1 MACWE
6 SRQVSLPSAVLLL
19 AFADFV
25 VQDTSSRESSL
36 DSIIHSSN
44 AAFDL
49 SVQYDTKRMFKAW
62 PEKLPLA
69 DPPMIGASTRKRIE
83 AMFYHLLTRTMST
96 TSLLIHNIKSHWP
109 ENKQYLI

>member
-1 MACWE
+1 M
-6 SRQVSLPSAVLLL
+6 PSAVLQLT
-19 AFADFV
+19 FADFV

-36 DSIIHSSN
+36 DSFVQSSI

-49 SVQYDTKRMFKAW
+49 SVQYDTKRMFQAW

-83 AMFYHLLTRTMST
+83 AIFYHPLISTMST
-96 TSLLIHNIKSHWP
+96 TPLLIHNIKSHWP
-109 ENKQYLI
+109 KNK